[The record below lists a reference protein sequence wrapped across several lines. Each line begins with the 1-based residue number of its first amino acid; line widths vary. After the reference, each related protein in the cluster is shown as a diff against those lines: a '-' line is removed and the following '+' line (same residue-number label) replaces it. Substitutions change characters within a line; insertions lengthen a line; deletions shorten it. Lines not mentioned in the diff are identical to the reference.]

1 MPPIPFAD
9 NFLAGSIISL
19 LFPILLLVA
28 VAVWYLVAVRRF
40 DGAGSRP
47 ERSPDAPSPTDA
59 EGP

>member
-19 LFPILLLVA
+19 VFPIALLLA
-28 VAVWYLVAVRRF
+28 VAAWYLLAVRRV
-40 DGAGSRP
+40 DGSRSRP

-59 EGP
+59 EGS